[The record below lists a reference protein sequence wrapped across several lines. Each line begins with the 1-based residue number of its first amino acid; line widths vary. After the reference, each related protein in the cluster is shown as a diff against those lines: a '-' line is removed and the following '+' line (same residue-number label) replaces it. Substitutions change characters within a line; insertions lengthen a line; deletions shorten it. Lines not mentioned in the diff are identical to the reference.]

1 MAWITPKTDWS
12 SADLVTAGD
21 MNRICGNLNIVYLAG
36 KLKTDYTADDIVT
49 VTEWHDILSSLN
61 TMLSVTGV
69 TGTAPGDEMTNDT
82 FNQVEELTQE
92 IRTALEKYFLQTKAA
107 SYSGDTVFAGDI
119 YVTGY

>member
-21 MNRICGNLNIVYLAG
+21 MNRICSNLNLLYPGG
-36 KLKTDYTADDIVT
+36 KLKTDYTVDDFVT
-49 VTEWHDILSSLN
+49 VSEWHEVLASLN
-61 TMLSVTGV
+61 IMLAVTGV
-69 TGTAPGDEMTNDT
+69 SGTLPGDEMTNDT
-82 FNQVEELTQE
+82 FNQVEGLTQDV
-92 IRTALEKYFLQTKAA
+92 RAALEAYFLQTKAA